1 MDTATAVVMKTAIVV
16 MVAAF
21 VVATEIRTSS
31 AEILY
36 CLASE
41 STWSRSIPE
50 IEIITEVKCRVA
62 GKLSHG

>member
-21 VVATEIRTSS
+21 VVATRSFV
-31 AEILY
+31 
-36 CLASE
+36 SE

-50 IEIITEVKCRVA
+50 IEVITKVKSRVTR
-62 GKLSHG
+62 KLSHGSNTVS